1 MVQLVGTFMPIY
13 KGVNKMA
20 KSLKRRIA
28 EYKAKQRQ
36 RSEKSLATE
45 NRKLSLQRNKQKR
58 TTALSSTP
66 AGKARAERQ
75 ARQQASIKKAEGQIW
90 AGLKSLGKAVEK
102 HVSGSPKRTRKPV
115 RKAVKKSTKRGGK
128 R

>member
-1 MVQLVGTFMPIY
+1 MP
-13 KGVNKMA
+13 
-20 KSLKRRIA
+20 KSLKRIIA

-102 HVSGSPKRTRKPV
+102 HVSGSPKRARKPV
-115 RKAVKKSTKRGGK
+115 RKPTKSRKVKR
-128 R
+128 